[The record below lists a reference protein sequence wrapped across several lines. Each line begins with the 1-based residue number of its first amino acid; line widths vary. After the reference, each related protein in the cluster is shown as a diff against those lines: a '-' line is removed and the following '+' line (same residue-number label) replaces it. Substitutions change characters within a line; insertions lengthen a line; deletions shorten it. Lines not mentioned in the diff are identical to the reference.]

1 MELKG
6 SKTEQNLM
14 TAFAGECQAFTK
26 YQWYAKQA
34 QKDGY
39 IVIRNIF
46 NQTSGNEEAHAKLW
60 FKYLHDG
67 GVPATEQNLKD
78 AWEGENFEWA
88 DMYADFAKVA
98 EEEGF
103 KEIAA
108 KMRMVGNIELHHR
121 NRYQAMLDEL
131 ENKTL
136 FSKPEKVK
144 WICLNCGYIAESET
158 APVKCPVCAHPQ
170 AWFQELID
178 YNC

>member
-1 MELKG
+1 MPG
-6 SKTEQNLM
+6 IY
-14 TAFAGECQAFTK
+14 K

-46 NQTSGNEEAHAKLW
+46 NQTSGNEEAHAKQW

-67 GVPATEQNLKD
+67 EVPGTEQNLKD

-88 DMYADFAKVA
+88 DMYADFAKTA

-108 KMRMVGNIELHHR
+108 KMRMIGNIELHHR
-121 NRYQAMLDEL
+121 NRYQAMLDQL